1 MWRKQIDAKAGSAL
15 APSPAMFFE
24 QEPEARAT
32 VESDVRALI
41 AEQPRAVLETMI
53 VEYASTKRSVE
64 SRIRRAREQLGEA
77 VAEPALR
84 LPAPSPAAGAA
95 GPSTAPLVVAP
106 PPTPAEELATLRRQ
120 PGILGAGK
128 VQGVNIGAQRVFKIE
143 PAIGVRVGKIL
154 LYDPSDQMFTVGWA
168 ASSYKPGTAPQY
180 NAALEHL
187 TLKQLRALRWR
198 APTKVIAPVAPAGS
212 GGGCTREQWLAALL
226 SSQVADLETRESESA
241 AGEGTFFCW
250 HLTERSLKALEML
263 ALLTQD
269 TMHGD
274 GRTHALIGNDVLEGL
289 TLSSLAA
296 EPGGPP
302 GSGAHPIV
310 EATLKLPYELLS
322 PGGAYARAQAAGEVY
337 GGKAS
342 TKVSWRLRSLLY
354 AARLHLLDRHRE
366 IGGRKKENRAATF
379 VTIDRRRGAD
389 GALALG
395 CNVRHLYL
403 PDAWRLRL
411 VCWICKHKDLT
422 IDIAQR
428 ISNFMILS
436 TCTPLPELLPPQMP
450 NAPSELPIAFETP
463 PPRGTPGG
471 PAHGPPVVIE
481 LPPRTLHQL
490 AACARTIDQCTL
502 LHFDP
507 KTTAAGVEVTVAFN
521 DTRTFHH
528 VLRPRARLA
537 RAHALRRAA
546 RLADGRRRRR
556 RPRRRRR
563 QRRRRARRRRRR
575 RRGQRGGRRC
585 RRRGRGRGHDGAPD
599 GADAG
604 RRLGV
609 ERALELVARAA
620 ALPPVHVPP
629 GAALAEARRDALVL
643 QELERRRRPRRAP
656 HAQGGDRGDRRDEAA
671 AALVKRGRKGRGKGD
686 ERRAV
691 RAAPRAMVKLN
702 TRRNFAGKC
711 TGGYTRGCRH
721 AVSTCLP
728 RRPTRRGRR
737 PWRTPA
743 APRRARAGG

>member
-1 MWRKQIDAKAGSAL
+1 M
-15 APSPAMFFE
+15 
-24 QEPEARAT
+24 
-32 VESDVRALI
+32 
-41 AEQPRAVLETMI
+41 
-53 VEYASTKRSVE
+53 
-64 SRIRRAREQLGEA
+64 
-77 VAEPALR
+77 
-84 LPAPSPAAGAA
+84 
-95 GPSTAPLVVAP
+95 
-106 PPTPAEELATLRRQ
+106 
-120 PGILGAGK
+120 GK

-337 GGKAS
+337 GGKAP

-502 LHFDP
+502 LHFDL

-528 VLRPRARLA
+528 VYDPARSA
-537 RAHALRRAA
+537 RAHAFRRAA

-556 RPRRRRR
+556 RPVAAAGAPPPRPPPPPPPPRAARRATVPSSRPRSRTRRRT
-563 QRRRRARRRRRR
+563 RRRGCRATAGGRTCARARRTSRRSSACSRTT
-575 RRGQRGGRRC
+575 RRGSRRSTA
-585 RRRGRGRGHDGAPD
+585 RRSRSTRARTAPPSSSRASRSRRGS
-599 GADAG
+599 
-604 RRLGV
+604 RRPS
-609 ERALELVARAA
+609 RRSCSCSR
-620 ALPPVHVPP
+620 
-629 GAALAEARRDALVL
+629 EARR
-643 QELERRRRPRRAP
+643 
-656 HAQGGDRGDRRDEAA
+656 QG
-671 AALVKRGRKGRGKGD
+671 
-686 ERRAV
+686 
-691 RAAPRAMVKLN
+691 
-702 TRRNFAGKC
+702 
-711 TGGYTRGCRH
+711 
-721 AVSTCLP
+721 
-728 RRPTRRGRR
+728 
-737 PWRTPA
+737 
-743 APRRARAGG
+743 

>member
-1 MWRKQIDAKAGSAL
+1 
-15 APSPAMFFE
+15 MFFE

-32 VESDVRALI
+32 VESDVRALLS
-41 AEQPRAVLETMI
+41 EQPRAVLETMI

-436 TCTPLPELLPPQMP
+436 TCTPLSELLPPQMP

-502 LHFDP
+502 LHFDL

-528 VLRPRARLA
+528 VYDPARVSRART
-537 RAHALRRAA
+537 RFVALRVSPTAAAAVAVPVAAAGSAAAAPAAAAAAAAGSAAGDGAVVEAEVEDTTAHPTARMPGDGWGSNVRSSSSHEPPLFRLFTYHQA
-546 RLADGRRRRR
+546 RLS
-556 RPRRRRR
+556 PK
-563 QRRRRARRRRRR
+563 
-575 RRGQRGGRRC
+575 
-585 RRRGRGRGHDGAPD
+585 HGATLSFYKSSN
-599 GADAG
+599 GAA
-604 RRLGV
+604 V
-609 ERALELVARAA
+609 LVAR
-620 ALPPVHVPP
+620 LTLKE
-629 GAALAEARRDALVL
+629 GIEATVETKL
-643 QELERRRRPRRAP
+643 QL
-656 HAQGGDRGDRRDEAA
+656 
-671 AALVKRGRKGRGKGD
+671 L
-686 ERRAV
+686 
-691 RAAPRAMVKLN
+691 
-702 TRRNFAGKC
+702 
-711 TGGYTRGCRH
+711 
-721 AVSTCLP
+721 S
-728 RRPTRRGRR
+728 
-737 PWRTPA
+737 
-743 APRRARAGG
+743 

>member
-1 MWRKQIDAKAGSAL
+1 LREKRERASCGSAL
-15 APSPAMFFE
+15 ALALARSYSYSRSALTSPAMFFE
-24 QEPEARAT
+24 QEPEQRAT

-77 VAEPALR
+77 VAEPAYRALAA
-84 LPAPSPAAGAA
+84 PAPAAGAA
-95 GPSTAPLVVAP
+95 GPSTAPLVVAT

-436 TCTPLPELLPPQMP
+436 TCTPLSELLPPQMP

-502 LHFDP
+502 LHFDL

-528 VLRPRARLA
+528 VYDPARVSRART
-537 RAHALRRAA
+537 RFVALRVSPTAAAAVAVPVAAAAAAAAGSAAGDGAVVEAEVEDTTAHPTARMPGDGWGSNVRSSSSHEPPLFRLFTYHQA
-546 RLADGRRRRR
+546 RLS
-556 RPRRRRR
+556 PK
-563 QRRRRARRRRRR
+563 
-575 RRGQRGGRRC
+575 
-585 RRRGRGRGHDGAPD
+585 HGATLSFYKSSN
-599 GADAG
+599 GAA
-604 RRLGV
+604 V
-609 ERALELVARAA
+609 LVAR
-620 ALPPVHVPP
+620 LTLKE
-629 GAALAEARRDALVL
+629 GIEATVETKL
-643 QELERRRRPRRAP
+643 QL
-656 HAQGGDRGDRRDEAA
+656 
-671 AALVKRGRKGRGKGD
+671 L
-686 ERRAV
+686 
-691 RAAPRAMVKLN
+691 
-702 TRRNFAGKC
+702 
-711 TGGYTRGCRH
+711 
-721 AVSTCLP
+721 S
-728 RRPTRRGRR
+728 
-737 PWRTPA
+737 
-743 APRRARAGG
+743 